1 MIRNLQSY
9 PTTVLNEWMWH
20 FRGSKHTL
28 IPPTYFQVVRTPNH
42 HDLCPCSVV
51 TLTTTTTTTTTAP
64 SMPLH
69 CWLGDR
75 KGIRLLTVS
84 STCMLQSPLSKGSF
98 FFGTLSRDTAR
109 HGVISGNIGRLNKKT
124 KVLVASVSIVGWNR
138 EKLDAE
144 KVHTLLEN
152 LPSFPSQSP
161 FSLQINVLFRLLG
174 LIPAR
179 TRVMRALRPHAA
191 WNRVETGSHVSEY
204 DRIRSDHRPVT
215 RTRATVPI
223 PNTQERSSL

>member
-1 MIRNLQSY
+1 MI
-9 PTTVLNEWMWH
+9 
-20 FRGSKHTL
+20 
-28 IPPTYFQVVRTPNH
+28 
-42 HDLCPCSVV
+42 
-51 TLTTTTTTTTTAP
+51 LTAEAQLFCFP
-64 SMPLH
+64 FHALR

-84 STCMLQSPLSKGSF
+84 STLLQSPLSKGFF

-109 HGVISGNIGRLNKKT
+109 HGVISGNIGRLNKKKT

-144 KVHTLLEN
+144 EVHTLLEN

-179 TRVMRALRPHAA
+179 TRVMRALRTHAA